1 MEVSMDKKENN
12 FFTIAEVAHRLEV
25 SYSKAFRM
33 IQSGE
38 IKAYRCGA
46 QWRVAPLEVDR
57 YLKRI
62 KKGTK

>member
-1 MEVSMDKKENN
+1 MIRKETE
-12 FFTIAEVAHRLEV
+12 FLTVPDVAKALKV
-25 SYSKAFRM
+25 SYGKAYGL
-33 IQSGE
+33 ITSGE